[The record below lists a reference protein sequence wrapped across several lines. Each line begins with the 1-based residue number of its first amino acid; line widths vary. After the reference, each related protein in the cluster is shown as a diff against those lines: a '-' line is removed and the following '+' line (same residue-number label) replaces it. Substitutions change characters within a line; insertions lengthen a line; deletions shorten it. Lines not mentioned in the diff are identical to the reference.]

1 MRRCASQWT
10 RSCLGQAAPGFATC
24 LSHAGEKSSFAT
36 FRKSWNSRSERRAR
50 SASNWGVQ
58 SNVKLCRPLL
68 LPDLVHGRQEIV
80 DVASN
85 GEPRCRDVFVHRQFA
100 RLPAL
105 RPEPCLVGRHG
116 NVGAQFNHSGTGY
129 HFDLH
134 SGFIEPVLTAVSLGR
149 VRFPLLCTVRK
160 RLVTRPMLA
169 AFPYFCNSVIRQYGH
184 SKFNFTC
191 KKRGLLSPVQAAPRT
206 GFQRPSVEGQP
217 SVIV

>member
-36 FRKSWNSRSERRAR
+36 FRKSWNSRSEMRAR

-85 GEPRCRDVFVHRQFA
+85 AEPRCRDVFVHRQFA

-116 NVGAQFNHSGTGY
+116 NVGAQFNLRRRRRFQSGMTHGN
-129 HFDLH
+129 
-134 SGFIEPVLTAVSLGR
+134 
-149 VRFPLLCTVRK
+149 VRS
-160 RLVTRPMLA
+160 A
-169 AFPYFCNSVIRQYGH
+169 
-184 SKFNFTC
+184 
-191 KKRGLLSPVQAAPRT
+191 KKRGRPPGRPFAPSPCLFPSPFGGGLWRGSSLSSWLTGSRYTPRSC
-206 GFQRPSVEGQP
+206 RRR
-217 SVIV
+217 

>member
-1 MRRCASQWT
+1 MRITVDSE
-10 RSCLGQAAPGFATC
+10 LFGPGSARIC
-24 LSHAGEKSSFAT
+24 NVPVARGEKSSFAT

-85 GEPRCRDVFVHRQFA
+85 AEPRCRDVFVHRQFA

-116 NVGAQFNHSGTGY
+116 NVGAQFNLRRRRRFQSGMTHGN
-129 HFDLH
+129 
-134 SGFIEPVLTAVSLGR
+134 
-149 VRFPLLCTVRK
+149 VRS
-160 RLVTRPMLA
+160 A
-169 AFPYFCNSVIRQYGH
+169 
-184 SKFNFTC
+184 
-191 KKRGLLSPVQAAPRT
+191 KKRGRPPGRPCSLPFLSSWLTGSRYTPRSC
-206 GFQRPSVEGQP
+206 RRR
-217 SVIV
+217 